1 MVLMKLLR
9 LILSYRQWTTLSSKK
24 KQLHRSGTNTRTMAE
39 KWILVISELR
49 RVSQLSYKSDI
60 ITVSGLDEEDKKAID
75 RAFPEVVCQQDTDDD
90 RFVLKGPLFNAMKVV
105 NILTTQRGFTMKW
118 NPTQHNIPLKPGNHD
133 DRFAMLY
140 HLSKTVSDK

>member
-1 MVLMKLLR
+1 MV
-9 LILSYRQWTTLSSKK
+9 
-24 KQLHRSGTNTRTMAE
+24 E
-39 KWILVISELR
+39 KWILIISELR

-60 ITVSGLDEEDKKAID
+60 ITVSGLDEGDKKAID
-75 RAFPEVVCQQDTDDD
+75 RAFPDVVCQQDTDDD

-105 NILTTQRGFTMKW
+105 NILTTQRGFSMKW

-140 HLSKTVSDK
+140 HLSKTVSDQ